1 MTTPDKIDL
10 AAVHAALGEQGHP
23 WQASENP
30 LTQMSGDARRRRL
43 GVLLPSASERASI
56 ETRAAAARAD
66 HLATL
71 AATIGAPATFDARNI
86 GGQSYVTPVRD
97 QGDCGSCVAFGSI
110 AAMETTAA
118 YGRRQPGMALD
129 LSEAHL
135 FYTLGGNVGVTCDT
149 GWLPLPAL
157 NMSRDIGVTF
167 EDYFPYAARNSG
179 GATLNADWPNRLART
194 VNVVD
199 ATGDPA
205 AMKAHISSYGSITAC
220 FEVYDDFF
228 GYRTGVYKHVSG
240 ALAGGHCVALVGYDD
255 ALGCW
260 IAKNSWG
267 PSWGDG
273 GFFRI
278 GYGEC
283 HIEAWQSI
291 GIQQVTLRAWTGVT
305 NVLGLWSNDAAR
317 NGWVYLQN
325 LGWHWLG
332 ADTDQAAATM
342 LGEMV
347 SAKLDA
353 RSVNAFADAGT
364 ISTVYVY

>member
-1 MTTPDKIDL
+1 
-10 AAVHAALGEQGHP
+10 
-23 WQASENP
+23 
-30 LTQMSGDARRRRL
+30 
-43 GVLLPSASERASI
+43 
-56 ETRAAAARAD
+56 
-66 HLATL
+66 
-71 AATIGAPATFDARNI
+71 
-86 GGQSYVTPVRD
+86 
-97 QGDCGSCVAFGSI
+97 
-110 AAMETTAA
+110 
-118 YGRRQPGMALD
+118 
-129 LSEAHL
+129 
-135 FYTLGGNVGVTCDT
+135 
-149 GWLPLPAL
+149 
-157 NMSRDIGVTF
+157 MSRDIGVTF
-167 EDYFPYAARNSG
+167 EDYFPYTARNSG
-179 GATLNADWPNRLART
+179 GATLNADWPNRLARS

-199 ATGDPA
+199 GTGDPA

-228 GYRTGVYKHVSG
+228 GYQTGVYKHVSG

-267 PSWGDG
+267 PSWGDS